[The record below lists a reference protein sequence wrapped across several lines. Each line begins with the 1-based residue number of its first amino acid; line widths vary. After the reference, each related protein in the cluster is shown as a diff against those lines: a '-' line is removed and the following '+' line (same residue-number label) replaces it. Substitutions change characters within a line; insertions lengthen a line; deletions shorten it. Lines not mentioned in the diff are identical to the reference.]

1 MDLEHYKLL
10 KKYNL
15 ECNSEC
21 ILALNYLKEYYPD
34 TQISQHNIGG
44 KLYATFT
51 AKNKNKTYE
60 YTYRANDLLKYI
72 ITELSKKHKSI
83 RIPRADADLY
93 QSNTKE
99 LRDILQSLVDSN
111 VEEFIPF

>member
-1 MDLEHYKLL
+1 MDLKHYTLL
-10 KKYNL
+10 KKCNL
-15 ECNSEC
+15 ECNSGC

-34 TQISQHNIGG
+34 TPISHHNIGD

-51 AKNKNKTYE
+51 TKNKNQTYE

-93 QSNTKE
+93 QSSTKE

-111 VEEFIPF
+111 IDEFIPF

>member
-1 MDLEHYKLL
+1 MDSEQYTLL
-10 KKYNL
+10 KMCNL
-15 ECNSEC
+15 ECNSGC

-44 KLYATFT
+44 TLYATFT
-51 AKNKNKTYE
+51 TNNKNKTYE

-93 QSNTKE
+93 QSSTKE
-99 LRDILQSLVDSN
+99 LGDILQSFLDSN
-111 VEEFIPF
+111 FKEFIPF

>member
-10 KKYNL
+10 KKCNL

-34 TQISQHNIGG
+34 TQISHHKIGD

-51 AKNKNKTYE
+51 AKNKNQTYE
-60 YTYRANDLLKYI
+60 YTYNANDLLKYI
-72 ITELSKKHKSI
+72 ITELSKKHKST

-93 QSNTKE
+93 QSSTKE
-99 LRDILQSLVDSN
+99 LRDILQSFLDSN
-111 VEEFIPF
+111 IDEFIPF